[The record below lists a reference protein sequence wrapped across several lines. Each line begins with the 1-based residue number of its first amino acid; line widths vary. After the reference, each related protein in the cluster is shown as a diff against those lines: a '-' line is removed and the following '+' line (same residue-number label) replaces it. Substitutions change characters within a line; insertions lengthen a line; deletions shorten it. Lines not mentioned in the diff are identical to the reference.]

1 MPNFAAFLNEFAAL
15 GKAFVPLVY
24 WGALL
29 VGVIFTG
36 SALHKIA
43 KMGHDHPGSHAPTW
57 AGVGGNLLVTIGCTM
72 LSSWVDSLT
81 KDFGGIG
88 EGVASQMAYMR
99 DGSSSALQ
107 PLWAAIYAWLFLL
120 GVCAIFRAF
129 LLFNRAAQGHAQE
142 GDGFWRGFW
151 HILGGAILVNLATH

>member
-1 MPNFAAFLNEFAAL
+1 MPDFTGFLNEFAAL

-24 WGALL
+24 WAALL
-29 VGVIFTG
+29 IGFFFAG

-43 KMGHDHPGSHAPTW
+43 KMGHDHAGGQQPTW
-57 AGVGGNLLVTIGCTM
+57 AGVGGNLLVTIGATM
-72 LSSWVDSLT
+72 LSAWVDSLS

-99 DGSSSALQ
+99 DGTSGSLK
-107 PLWAAIYAWLFLL
+107 PLWNAIYAWIFLL

-129 LLFNRAAQGHAQE
+129 LLFNRAAQGQAQE

-151 HILGGAILVNLATH
+151 HILGGAILVNIATH

>member
-1 MPNFAAFLNEFAAL
+1 MPNFAAFLGEFAAL

-24 WGALL
+24 WAALL
-29 VGVIFTG
+29 TGFFFTG

-43 KMGHDHPGSHAPTW
+43 KMGHDQGGGQAPTW
-57 AGVGGNLLVTIGCTM
+57 GGVGGNLLVTVGCTM
-72 LSSWVDSLT
+72 LSSWVESLT
-81 KDFGGIG
+81 KSYGGIG

-99 DGSSSALQ
+99 DSSSGALQ

-120 GVCAIFRAF
+120 GICAIFRAF
-129 LLFNRAAQGHAQE
+129 LLFNRAAQGHDRE

-151 HILGGAILVNLATH
+151 HVVGGAVLVNLATH

>member
-1 MPNFAAFLNEFAAL
+1 MPDFAAFLNEFAAL

-29 VGVIFTG
+29 VGVFFTG
-36 SALHKIA
+36 SALLKIA
-43 KMGHDHPGSHAPTW
+43 KMGHDSPGGKPPTW
-57 AGVGGNLLVTIGCTM
+57 AGIGGNLLVTVGCTM
-72 LSSWVDSLT
+72 LSAWVDSFT
-81 KDFGGIG
+81 KDFGGLG

-99 DGSSSALQ
+99 DGSSGSLK
-107 PLWAAIYAWLFLL
+107 PLWDAIYAWLFLL

-129 LLFNRAAQGHAQE
+129 LLFNRAAQGDAQE

-151 HILGGAILVNLATH
+151 HILGGAILLNIATH